1 VSLPRDGVVSGVL
14 RVVVMF
20 PVAFNDCYL
29 LVHVVAVLTLPFQG
43 KKTYLGKPLDQ
54 LPFWLR
60 PDNGP
65 YRNPRCVF
73 LPGDTAA
80 LYQVESGFMS
90 PPSTTVPC

>member
-43 KKTYLGKPLDQ
+43 KKAYLGKPLDQ
-54 LPFWLR
+54 LPFGS
-60 PDNGP
+60 GP
-65 YRNPRCVF
+65 IMGLIEIRDASFC
-73 LPGDTAA
+73 LGTAA